1 MGKAS
6 GRVAVPPCSHRLICW
21 AGECSSCRTG
31 RGMSYEELAQ
41 ATLEYALTIFAL
53 LALVAGLAVVWRAA
67 EAGLFTA
74 LIEDSASHP
83 IDGTG
88 VVDIALY

>member
-1 MGKAS
+1 
-6 GRVAVPPCSHRLICW
+6 
-21 AGECSSCRTG
+21 
-31 RGMSYEELAQ
+31 MSYEELAQ
-41 ATLEYALTIFAL
+41 ATIEYALTIFAL

-74 LIEDSASHP
+74 LIEDGASHA

>member
-1 MGKAS
+1 MGKAA
-6 GRVAVPPCSHRLICW
+6 GRVAAPPCSHRLICR
-21 AGECSSCRTG
+21 AGERSSCRVG

-53 LALVAGLAVVWRAA
+53 LALVAGLAAVWRAA

-74 LIEDSASHP
+74 LIEDSASHA

>member
-1 MGKAS
+1 MGKAV
-6 GRVAVPPCSHRLICW
+6 GRVIAPPCLHRLICL
-21 AGECSSCRTG
+21 ARKRFSCRVG

-74 LIEDSASHP
+74 LIEDSASHA